1 MSEPGSSSDNAKFH
15 EQIKNSIKSFTSLV
29 FMHLFDILMKFRFWF
44 KWLTILFSTIF
55 QQQLEAIL
63 QPSLF

>member
-1 MSEPGSSSDNAKFH
+1 
-15 EQIKNSIKSFTSLV
+15 
-29 FMHLFDILMKFRFWF
+29 MHLFDILLKFRFWF

-63 QPSLF
+63 PAKPVLKYLSRKASNSSYCFWS